1 MTTLDLPSDV
11 AHTTPYSS
19 YTLDHLGLVSGMVD
33 ELGLVQRID
42 ALVEQDL
49 SQRTVS
55 VGLAVKAMILI
66 GLGFVSRALYLVPHF
81 FQDKPVERL
90 LGPGIRAEH
99 LNDDALGR
107 AMDDLYEYG
116 VDRLYPQLAAPAVQK
131 FRTPDLPD
139 FTKSPF

>member
-1 MTTLDLPSDV
+1 
-11 AHTTPYSS
+11 
-19 YTLDHLGLVSGMVD
+19 MVD

-116 VDRLYPQLAAPAVQK
+116 VERLYPQLAAPAVQK
-131 FRTPDLPD
+131 LGLLLPGGAFGCD
-139 FTKSPF
+139 QLPCRWRIQPR